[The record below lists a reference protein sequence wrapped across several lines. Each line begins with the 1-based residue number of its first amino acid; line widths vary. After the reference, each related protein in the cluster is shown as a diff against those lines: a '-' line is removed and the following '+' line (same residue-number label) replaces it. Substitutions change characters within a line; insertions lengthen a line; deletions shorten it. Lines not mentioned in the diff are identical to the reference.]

1 MQIKARLS
9 GILIWIIGLFL
20 LLLPAMFFSQSEG
33 QIIIGRDINF
43 VLSTAIVIILVV
55 CSPIF
60 ERDSPR
66 APRVFSL
73 LWGLG
78 SIWSA
83 LINLFLAGSGNDQ
96 LILAAQSWG
105 NETIVA
111 CVLLLASGFF
121 YEMCRRPRTHTS
133 SSMTSI
139 CMMGL
144 MSWFTGG
151 WIFLSDMCSLSTSH
165 QKGMTLVL
173 IIIVISL
180 LMLISQSRLA
190 KLLFQYETAMVR
202 TVSRRSFIYFMA
214 SAVLAFTGILPVVF
228 LMIKY

>member
-105 NETIVA
+105 NETRNYFLNETESQIIND
-111 CVLLLASGFF
+111 FITDIT
-121 YEMCRRPRTHTS
+121 YEDCEITYTQFGD
-133 SSMTSI
+133 I
-139 CMMGL
+139 N
-144 MSWFTGG
+144 
-151 WIFLSDMCSLSTSH
+151 
-165 QKGMTLVL
+165 
-173 IIIVISL
+173 
-180 LMLISQSRLA
+180 
-190 KLLFQYETAMVR
+190 E
-202 TVSRRSFIYFMA
+202 
-214 SAVLAFTGILPVVF
+214 
-228 LMIKY
+228 